1 MDSDTFKVVD
11 GKFVC
16 VECEKPFS
24 QKKLLNRHV
33 RTVHAQENP
42 HTCQQC
48 GRRCRSRSEL
58 ETHLLIHSGSKPHK
72 CNLCQPKDKAFAQK
86 SQLIDHQV
94 KVHKLS
100 DPYTGKPTNCQVW
113 PLNSIFLSVS
123 FFQKDIDLPR
133 EQINDSP
140 VGNGTFLF
148 LSSQK
153 LPCLCLGCVASGT
166 AEKKG
171 HDQVCCKRRG
181 GSRTPSKTADAN
193 LDCAFV
199 ENALS
204 YTHPCE
210 ESTE

>member
-1 MDSDTFKVVD
+1 MLEGIAKRDVENFRKMLFRPQPDSNMLNSVKRSGVLDALQIRLMEENPIVQDGQQNKATEVTSKAQSKDELIDSDTFKVVD

-113 PLNSIFLSVS
+113 PLNSIF
-123 FFQKDIDLPR
+123 
-133 EQINDSP
+133 
-140 VGNGTFLF
+140 FLF
-148 LSSQK
+148 
-153 LPCLCLGCVASGT
+153 
-166 AEKKG
+166 
-171 HDQVCCKRRG
+171 
-181 GSRTPSKTADAN
+181 PSKTADTN
-193 LDCAFV
+193 LDMC
-199 ENALS
+199 L
-204 YTHPCE
+204 
-210 ESTE
+210 